1 MDEGIGPA
9 SQSGLPSSRSHHG
22 GPLAML
28 AFAAVEYAKRTL
40 SNGVRV
46 LVSEMPETRSAS
58 LAIFVGAGSR
68 MEKRDDAGTSHFLE
82 HIVFKGTAKR
92 PTAADISIEIE
103 SRGGV
108 VNAATDKEVTV
119 FWSRVPARHWRVA
132 LDVIADMILAPMLR
146 DSDVESEK
154 KVIVEELRMYRDQP
168 QDRVHTLVDE
178 LLYPNHPLG
187 WEVAGREPV
196 VLGMA
201 ASQLRDFMDRGY
213 APKKIVIALAG
224 KADAIAELFAPIADR
239 KPPRLKAAPKPSK
252 TRVKLLGKRTEQAH
266 VCIGWR
272 GVPQVHPD
280 KYTLDMLNAILGEGM
295 SSRLFLELREKRA
308 LAYDV
313 HSFSSN
319 YVDAGHEVIYAG
331 IAPDRIGEVV
341 EAALA
346 QVARLRDQIVPPDE
360 LERVRDFNK
369 GRLELRLEDTRGVS
383 NWLAGQE
390 LFLDRVRTVDEV
402 CAIIDGISAEDIQGV
417 ARKYLRPE
425 LAYVA
430 AVGPRAAVATVRA
443 PEGVEVAMEIAS

>member
-1 MDEGIGPA
+1 
-9 SQSGLPSSRSHHG
+9 
-22 GPLAML
+22 ML
-28 AFAAVEYAKRTL
+28 AFGAVEYLKRTL
-40 SNGVRV
+40 PNGVRV
-46 LVSEMPETRSAS
+46 LVAEMPETRSAS
-58 LAIFVGAGSR
+58 LAVFVGAGSR
-68 MEKRDDAGTSHFLE
+68 MESRRDAGTSHFLE
-82 HIVFKGTAKR
+82 HMVFKGTAKR
-92 PTAADISIEIE
+92 PTAADISMEIE

-132 LDVIADMILAPMLR
+132 LDVVADMILAPMLR
-146 DSDVESEK
+146 ESDVESEK

-187 WEVAGREPV
+187 WEVAGREQV
-196 VLGMA
+196 VLGIS
-201 ASQLRDFMDRGY
+201 ASDLRGFMERGY
-213 APKKIVIALAG
+213 APSKIVIALAG
-224 KADAIAELFAPIADR
+224 KVDANEVTEAIAELFAGVAGR
-239 KPPRLKAAPKPSK
+239 TPPRLKPASKSSK

-319 YVDAGHEVIYAG
+319 YVDAGHVVVYAG
-331 IAPDRIGEVV
+331 VAPDRIGEVV
-341 EAALA
+341 EASLA
-346 QVARLRDQIVPPDE
+346 QVARLRDQIVPADE

-390 LFLDRVRTVDEV
+390 LFLDRVRSVEEV
-402 CAIIDGISAEDIQGV
+402 CDIIDSVSAEDIQRA
-417 ARKYLRPE
+417 ARQYLRPE
-425 LAYVA
+425 LSYVA
-430 AVGPRAAVATVRA
+430 AVGPRAAVATIRA
-443 PEGVEVAMEIAS
+443 PEGVDVVMEIAS

>member
-1 MDEGIGPA
+1 
-9 SQSGLPSSRSHHG
+9 
-22 GPLAML
+22 ML

-132 LDVIADMILAPMLR
+132 LDVIADMIRAPLMR
-146 DSDVESEK
+146 AADVESEK

-178 LLYPNHPLG
+178 LLYPRHPLG
-187 WEVAGREPV
+187 WEVAGRERV
-196 VLGMA
+196 VLA
-201 ASQLRDFMDRGY
+201 LTPEKLRDFMERGY
-213 APKKIVIALAG
+213 APQKIVVAIAG
-224 KADAIAELFAPIADR
+224 KIAADEVMSAVEELFSDVGARPVPRVVKAP
-239 KPPRLKAAPKPSK
+239 AAAGR
-252 TRVKLLGKRTEQAH
+252 TRVKLVGKRTEQAH

-272 GVPQVHPD
+272 GVPQEHPD
-280 KYTLDMLNAILGEGM
+280 KYTLDMLNSVLGEGM
-295 SSRLFLELREKRA
+295 SSRLFLELRERRA
-308 LAYDV
+308 LAYDA
-313 HSFSSN
+313 HSYSSN
-319 YVDAGHEVIYAG
+319 YVDAGHLVVYAG
-331 IAPDRIGEVV
+331 VAPDRIGEVID
-341 EAALA
+341 AALA
-346 QVARLRDQIVPPDE
+346 QVARLRDEQIPADE

-390 LFLDRVRTVDEV
+390 LFLDRVRSVDEV

>member
-1 MDEGIGPA
+1 
-9 SQSGLPSSRSHHG
+9 
-22 GPLAML
+22 ML
-28 AFAAVEYAKRTL
+28 AFGAVEYLKRTL
-40 SNGVRV
+40 PNGVRI

-58 LAIFVGAGSR
+58 LAVFVGAGSR
-68 MEKRDDAGTSHFLE
+68 MESRKDAGTSHFLE
-82 HIVFKGTAKR
+82 HMVFKGTAKR
-92 PTAADISIEIE
+92 PTAADISMEIE

-119 FWSRVPARHWRVA
+119 FWTRVPARHWRIA
-132 LDVIADMILAPMLR
+132 LDVVADMVLAPMLR
-146 DSDVESEK
+146 ESDVESEK

-201 ASQLRDFMDRGY
+201 ASQIRDFMDRGY

-224 KADAIAELFAPIADR
+224 KVDANEVSDAIAELFAPIADR
-239 KPPRLKAAPKPSK
+239 KPPRLKPAPKPSK

-319 YVDAGHEVIYAG
+319 YLDAGHEVIYAG
-331 IAPDRIGEVV
+331 IAPDRISEVV
-341 EAALA
+341 DA
-346 QVARLRDQIVPPDE
+346 ARLQ
-360 LERVRDFNK
+360 
-369 GRLELRLEDTRGVS
+369 
-383 NWLAGQE
+383 Q
-390 LFLDRVRTVDEV
+390 RT
-402 CAIIDGISAEDIQGV
+402 S
-417 ARKYLRPE
+417 
-425 LAYVA
+425 
-430 AVGPRAAVATVRA
+430 RA
-443 PEGVEVAMEIAS
+443 PS

>member
-1 MDEGIGPA
+1 
-9 SQSGLPSSRSHHG
+9 
-22 GPLAML
+22 
-28 AFAAVEYAKRTL
+28 
-40 SNGVRV
+40 
-46 LVSEMPETRSAS
+46 
-58 LAIFVGAGSR
+58 
-68 MEKRDDAGTSHFLE
+68 
-82 HIVFKGTAKR
+82 
-92 PTAADISIEIE
+92 
-103 SRGGV
+103 
-108 VNAATDKEVTV
+108 
-119 FWSRVPARHWRVA
+119 
-132 LDVIADMILAPMLR
+132 
-146 DSDVESEK
+146 
-154 KVIVEELRMYRDQP
+154 
-168 QDRVHTLVDE
+168 
-178 LLYPNHPLG
+178 
-187 WEVAGREPV
+187 
-196 VLGMA
+196 MA

-213 APKKIVIALAG
+213 APRKIVVAVAG
-224 KADAIAELFAPIADR
+224 KVDANEVSDAIAELFASVTER

-331 IAPDRIGEVV
+331 IAPDRISEVV
-341 EAALA
+341 EASLA
-346 QVARLRDQIVPPDE
+346 QVARLRDEIVPPDE

-390 LFLDRVRTVDEV
+390 LFLDRVRTVEEV
-402 CAIIDGISAEDIQGV
+402 CDIIDSVSAEDIQR
-417 ARKYLRPE
+417 AAQQYLRPE
-425 LAYVA
+425 LSYVA

-443 PEGVEVAMEIAS
+443 PVGAEVVMEIAS